1 MEKIFLETSVQLVS
15 EGSSDLSDRQAEAL
29 EKLTFDWV
37 LNAEKYVD
45 VRFSELYKAREKASF
60 LSSTANAFCELLK
73 LGTPSCKSRN
83 ELADQRWSICACM

>member
-15 EGSSDLSDRQAEAL
+15 EGSSELSDRQAEAL

-45 VRFSELYKAREKASF
+45 ARFSELYKAREKAGPCF
-60 LSSTANAFCELLK
+60 LLPSALPLHSSTLSATFK
-73 LGTPSCKSRN
+73 GGHMLG
-83 ELADQRWSICACM
+83 

>member
-15 EGSSDLSDRQAEAL
+15 EGSSELSERQAEAL

-45 VRFSELYKAREKASF
+45 ARFSELYKAREKVLASGSK
-60 LSSTANAFCELLK
+60 LSWKAVQEVCILFHTLLK
-73 LGTPSCKSRN
+73 AQDTIPGIAWL
-83 ELADQRWSICACM
+83 